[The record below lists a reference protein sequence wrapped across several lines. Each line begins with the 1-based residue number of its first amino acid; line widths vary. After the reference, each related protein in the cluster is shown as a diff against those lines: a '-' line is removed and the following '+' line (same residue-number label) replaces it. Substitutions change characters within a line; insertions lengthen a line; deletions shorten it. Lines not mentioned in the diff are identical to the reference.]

1 MKACDSQ
8 CDCKDLY
15 WFLFVRTLVLLTD
28 WISGSAGHSPL
39 SDNGL
44 LGDANGAASSNG
56 GGSRLYRRTEE
67 NSIYVQCIMA
77 SYALARDP
85 FPRVASLGKKVLRIG
100 GLESAPVVVASRA
113 NGGVLSYPR
122 NPPVAALPPTPMPGV
137 MHRSTSWVA
146 SSSGQLCGDHIL
158 GYHWAFCCSF
168 SILLWHLR

>member
-1 MKACDSQ
+1 M
-8 CDCKDLY
+8 
-15 WFLFVRTLVLLTD
+15 
-28 WISGSAGHSPL
+28 
-39 SDNGL
+39 

-67 NSIYVQCIMA
+67 TSIYVQCIMA

-146 SSSGQLCGDHIL
+146 SSSGQLLWGSYPGLSL
-158 GYHWAFCCSF
+158 GF
-168 SILLWHLR
+168 LLFFFPFFFDTYGRYWSYSGFR